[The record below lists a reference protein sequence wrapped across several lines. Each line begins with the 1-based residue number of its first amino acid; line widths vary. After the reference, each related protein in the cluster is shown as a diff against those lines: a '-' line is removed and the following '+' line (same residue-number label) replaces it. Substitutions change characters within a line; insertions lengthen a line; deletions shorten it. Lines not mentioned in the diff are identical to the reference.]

1 MSGNKQWKRELE
13 KHLGAIPPMQ
23 QQILCLRFGLRGE
36 HAHTLDEVTELLG
49 LSRHELR
56 RQEARALKQLRRDR
70 AA

>member
-1 MSGNKQWKRELE
+1 
-13 KHLGAIPPMQ
+13 MQ

-36 HAHTLDEVTELLG
+36 RAHALDEVVELLA

-56 RQEARALKQLRRDR
+56 QQEARALKRLRRDR